1 MLQITPFIVSNDG
14 TILYNVAK
22 SNSRLIDALLMS
34 YKDLHDYCLV
44 NEAIRNFYYVS
55 VDILLMIDEE
65 KIEITYRD
73 RIDFR
78 D

>member
-1 MLQITPFIVSNDG
+1 
-14 TILYNVAK
+14 
-22 SNSRLIDALLMS
+22 MS

-44 NEAIRNFYYVS
+44 NGAIRNLYYVS
-55 VDILLMIDEE
+55 VDVLLMIDEE